1 MKDREGG
8 GRGRERERETL
19 PFPLAPLFRVITFA
33 YAAEI
38 SLSVLLFFYN
48 RSFLMRVFPVSS
60 TAPRARPASI
70 YAPGGMKATSNFAA
84 TEIISKLRENM
95 NVAASIREQVTAPHL
110 ASPAA

>member
-1 MKDREGG
+1 MKDREGE
-8 GRGRERERETL
+8 RERERETL

-38 SLSVLLFFYN
+38 SLSVLFFYN
-48 RSFLMRVFPVSS
+48 RSFLMRVFP
-60 TAPRARPASI
+60 RASALLLFI

-84 TEIISKLRENM
+84 TEIISKLRENT
-95 NVAASIREQVTAPHL
+95 NEAASIREQVTAPHL